1 MLWLV
6 VPSSCHWETHTSCWT
21 EVKMPHIPRTPGGV
35 RVHCPSSLSPL
46 SGHLGGFSQV
56 DKSLLN
62 VIMKPLGKLAG
73 NRSDIGNV
81 GVKVVWSA
89 CQRHREVVGVSADLF
104 YIYMELIP
112 SQHCGC
118 IIVTLTISRS
128 LNMTHV
134 HEDDMMVVRMACLV
148 IIMMYFGTNA
158 HMYMRSASSTCQSP
172 QI

>member
-1 MLWLV
+1 
-6 VPSSCHWETHTSCWT
+6 
-21 EVKMPHIPRTPGGV
+21 MPRIPRPPGGV

-46 SGHLGGFSQV
+46 SGHLGGLLQV

-73 NRSDIGNV
+73 NRSGIGNV
-81 GVKVVWSA
+81 GVLEGGLVSLPKTQGSGRSECRPILHLYGAHSQSA
-89 CQRHREVVGVSADLF
+89 LW
-104 YIYMELIP
+104 
-112 SQHCGC
+112 C

-158 HMYMRSASSTCQSP
+158 HMYMCSESSTCQSP